1 MQNWGE
7 NAPVLTF
14 LHPLQSMFASF
25 TKHVCKPKHHHLK
38 IVNMAFTMRKHGIY
52 DTQTWYL
59 RCANMPL
66 MKHDDGFFAKIIHY
80 KYTTFIFYNE

>member
-7 NAPVLTF
+7 NAPVSTF

-38 IVNMAFTMRKHGIY
+38 IVNMAFTMRKHGNY
-52 DTQTWYL
+52 D
-59 RCANMPL
+59 A
-66 MKHDDGFFAKIIHY
+66 
-80 KYTTFIFYNE
+80 

>member
-25 TKHVCKPKHHHLK
+25 TKHVCKPKHQHLK
-38 IVNMAFTMRKHGIY
+38 IVNMPFTKRKHGSY
-52 DTQTWYL
+52 DTQTWLL
-59 RCANMPL
+59 RYANMAVT
-66 MKHDDGFFAKIIHY
+66 KHGII
-80 KYTTFIFYNE
+80 TRICLRDIV